1 MLDQTQQP
9 AAEWLTYEQLA
20 ERLETTPR
28 AAAQMAR
35 RRQWPRRF
43 RDNGTPKVTLV
54 LMPPGFIKPVRKIV
68 NASTRSTPDALQEAV
83 QIVVGPLAAALDRQ
97 EQITRTLQATLDA
110 ARAEAAAAQLET
122 AKARYDLE
130 RAASERA
137 ALEARIDELQK
148 QLGIARQEGSDRGM
162 WQATAAARIEEL
174 QRQLKESH
182 LPKRRLPWPF

>member
-1 MLDQTQQP
+1 MLDQSPQP

-43 RDNGTPKVTLV
+43 RDNGTPKITLV
-54 LMPPGFIKPVRKIV
+54 LMPPGFVRPVRKAV
-68 NASTRSTPDALQEAV
+68 NAPTLSSPHALKEAV
-83 QIVVGPLAAALDRQ
+83 QVVVGPLAAALDRQ
-97 EQITRTLQATLDA
+97 EQATRDLQGALDA

-122 AKARYDLE
+122 AKALYDLE
-130 RAASERA
+130 RATNERA
-137 ALEARIDELQK
+137 VFEARIDELQK
-148 QLGIARQEGSDRGM
+148 QLDVARQEGGDRGM